1 MKKII
6 FLLITII
13 IFAAC
18 GSEEVKSKET
28 KEVKDSKIIT
38 GIEIGNKIPDFVLYD
53 LKLNKIEA
61 SEFKGKPI
69 ILNFWATWCPPC
81 REEMPSIESFYKKNK
96 EKGIEVVAVS
106 VDQDSKE
113 KVAEF
118 IKNKGYSF
126 PIYYDYGAILSR
138 TFFIR
143 SIPTTYFIDRNGIII
158 DKKIGGFDWNTI
170 DVNFLFK

>member
-1 MKKII
+1 MKKAL
-6 FLLITII
+6 FLLVTII

-28 KEVKDSKIIT
+28 KSVNGPKIIT

-53 LKLNKIEA
+53 LKLNKRK
-61 SEFKGKPI
+61 SGDFKGKPT

-81 REEMPSIESFYKKNK
+81 KDEMPSIESFYKKNK
-96 EKGIEVVAVS
+96 EKGIEIAAVS
-106 VDQDSKE
+106 VDQDSNE

-118 IKNKGYSF
+118 IKSEGYSF
-126 PIYYDYGAILSR
+126 PIYYDYEGILSR

-143 SIPTTYFIDRNGIII
+143 SIPTTYFIDRNGVII